1 MGSAGRLGFPGN
13 QEEEE
18 EEEEEEEDPS
28 SIPARISQDSRRIA
42 FRRAIADS

>member
-18 EEEEEEEDPS
+18 EEEEEEDPS
-28 SIPARISQDSRRIA
+28 SIPARICQDSRRIA
-42 FRRAIADS
+42 FRRAMADS